1 MAQQEREDL
10 QEIDEQVGKSESLK
24 KRKESNK
31 FRKKPI
37 QNIAELELLVESLK
51 RVIEKL
57 KVENEHLKKENSKY
71 SGVGEKQ
78 NVEKTLRTKI
88 SNLETII
95 QSHEMKDVNLDEQKR
110 TIKKLIDANKQ
121 LRTDLEKEVDRYT
134 ALENKYREVL
144 RKVDKLKQGSTTYDD
159 YQYV

>member
-1 MAQQEREDL
+1 
-10 QEIDEQVGKSESLK
+10 
-24 KRKESNK
+24 
-31 FRKKPI
+31 
-37 QNIAELELLVESLK
+37 
-51 RVIEKL
+51 
-57 KVENEHLKKENSKY
+57 
-71 SGVGEKQ
+71 
-78 NVEKTLRTKI
+78 
-88 SNLETII
+88 
-95 QSHEMKDVNLDEQKR
+95 MKDVNLDEQKR

>member
-1 MAQQEREDL
+1 M
-10 QEIDEQVGKSESLK
+10 IDGVQMIAPS
-24 KRKESNK
+24 KRKETNK

-57 KVENEHLKKENSKY
+57 KTENEHLKKENSKY

-78 NVEKTLRTKI
+78 NVEKSLRTKI

-95 QSHEMKDVNLDEQKR
+95 QSHEMKDVNLDESKR
-110 TIKKLIDANKQ
+110 TIKKLIDANK
-121 LRTDLEKEVDRYT
+121 
-134 ALENKYREVL
+134 
-144 RKVDKLKQGSTTYDD
+144 
-159 YQYV
+159 